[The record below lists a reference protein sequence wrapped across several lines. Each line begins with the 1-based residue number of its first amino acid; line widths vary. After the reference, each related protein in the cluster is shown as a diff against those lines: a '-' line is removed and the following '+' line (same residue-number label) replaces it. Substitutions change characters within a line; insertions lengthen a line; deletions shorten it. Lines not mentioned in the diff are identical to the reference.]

1 MGSRARS
8 FAAWTALTLG
18 VVAAVPLFL
27 FAAYHVWAGVGPPT
41 TPERRQAHMMW
52 EFVYLAGAL
61 AAPIAGWIAFRR
73 LRHNTGN
80 VAHRAHEDRN
90 G

>member
-1 MGSRARS
+1 
-8 FAAWTALTLG
+8 
-18 VVAAVPLFL
+18 
-27 FAAYHVWAGVGPPT
+27 
-41 TPERRQAHMMW
+41 MMW
-52 EFVYLAGAL
+52 EFAYLAGAL
-61 AAPIAGWIAFRR
+61 VAPIAGWIAFRR